1 MAWTPGAAGAHTGLQ
16 ELDLVRPLRG
26 VARYALFTGFLAA
39 SLMFYV
45 WSRVD
50 AQATAAELDL
60 AVRTLKTTQVE
71 TRRLELEIA
80 SSRNLAGLHAQ
91 AANEGWIHLPLV
103 VVPAGQRP

>member
-16 ELDLVRPLRG
+16 ELDLVVPLKG
-26 VARYALFTGFLAA
+26 VARYAIFCGFLAA

-60 AVRTLKTTQVE
+60 AVRTLKTSQVE
-71 TRRLELEIA
+71 TRRLELELA
-80 SSRNLAGLHAQ
+80 SRRNLAGLGAL
-91 AANEGWIHLPLV
+91 AAEQGWVHQPLV
-103 VVPAGQRP
+103 PVPSVSQP